1 METSYKVTIL
11 LIMACA
17 AYVIYKSRNS
27 SLKKITKNKI
37 NAPPKTENE
46 SNYLEDLELIISGIT
61 PRYINYN
68 IYKITIEKNLPKE
81 LVDHIFKNSEIE
93 YGCPNFHLPKKFFT
107 DAGIQAITDWLLQ
120 REIRLKSDGTM
131 SMELSDYFVKETR
144 PQAEKV
150 VEEAIAAIE
159 KQKAG

>member
-1 METSYKVTIL
+1 MENSYGITVFFIV
-11 LIMACA
+11 ACA
-17 AYVIYKSRNS
+17 AYATYKLRTS
-27 SLKKITKNKI
+27 SLKTRIQNKI
-37 NAPPKTENE
+37 KAPPNTADN
-46 SNYLEDLELIISGIT
+46 SNYLEELELIKNGVA

-81 LVDHIFKNSEIE
+81 LVAHIFKNGEIE
-93 YGCPNFHLPKKFFT
+93 YGRPNFHLPKKFFT
-107 DAGIQAITDWLLQ
+107 DAGIQAITGWLLQ
-120 REIRLKSDGTM
+120 RGIRLKSDGTM

-144 PQAEKV
+144 PQAEKI